1 MIAEVPHRLDGERAD
16 KVVAV
21 LAGLSRTE
29 ARRLVEQGAVRRG
42 GVVLAPAERVAAG
55 SVIEFEPMQA
65 EPVPIQRVSY
75 RVILEEPEFLVIAK
89 PAGVTVH
96 PGAGRPGGTLADT
109 LAADWPELVG
119 VGEPGRWGIV
129 HRLDKDTS
137 GLLLIARTAQSHRDL
152 ATALAARRI
161 HRSYLALVEGCVD
174 PPRGTVDAPIGRDP
188 GVPTRRAMVSD
199 GKPAR
204 THYRRLAGWDRP
216 SCSLLQVD
224 LETGRTHQI
233 RVHMAGIG
241 HPVAGDRTYGARID
255 APRLWLH
262 AWRLAFPHPKTG
274 AAMEIEAPPD
284 TDLVE
289 FLATLGDPDLGQLP
303 FSVTVNR

>member
-1 MIAEVPHRLDGERAD
+1 MIAEVPHQLDGERAD

-29 ARRLVEQGAVRRG
+29 ARRQV
-42 GVVLAPAERVAAG
+42 
-55 SVIEFEPMQA
+55 

-75 RVILEEPEFLVIAK
+75 RVVVEEPEFLVIAK

-152 ATALAARRI
+152 ATAL
-161 HRSYLALVEGCVD
+161 
-174 PPRGTVDAPIGRDP
+174 
-188 GVPTRRAMVSD
+188 
-199 GKPAR
+199 
-204 THYRRLAGWDRP
+204 
-216 SCSLLQVD
+216 
-224 LETGRTHQI
+224 
-233 RVHMAGIG
+233 
-241 HPVAGDRTYGARID
+241 
-255 APRLWLH
+255 
-262 AWRLAFPHPKTG
+262 
-274 AAMEIEAPPD
+274 
-284 TDLVE
+284 
-289 FLATLGDPDLGQLP
+289 
-303 FSVTVNR
+303 